1 MNKLE
6 EGALAGGLSPSHAVY
21 AQTVHLITII
31 SAIVSLFVPILIMA
45 FPEADLLNP
54 NRIFAA
60 IFSGAKPGEIW
71 ALSKAG
77 GFPGAH
83 FFLRFPRAP
92 DAWAMFGINLGCSV
106 GLWGLIPAVVIQIK
120 HEKNYFEAFMGI
132 ILGLLLLLSMLGV
145 LALEG

>member
-1 MNKLE
+1 MNKIE
-6 EGALAGGLSPSHAVY
+6 EGGLAQSHAVY
-21 AQTVHLITII
+21 AQTIHVITII
-31 SAIVSLFVPILIMA
+31 SAIVSLFIPILIMA
-45 FPEADLLNP
+45 FPEADVLNP

-83 FFLRFPRAP
+83 FVLKFPRAP
-92 DAWAMFGINLGCSV
+92 DAWAMFGISLGCSV
-106 GLWGLIPAVVIQIK
+106 GLWGIIPAVMIQIK
-120 HEKNYFEAFMGI
+120 KEKNYFEAIAGI
-132 ILGLLLLLSMLGV
+132 ILGLLVMLSMLGI

>member
-1 MNKLE
+1 MSEIE
-6 EGALAGGLSPSHAVY
+6 EGGLARSHAVY
-21 AQTVHLITII
+21 ARTVHVITII

-45 FPEADLLNP
+45 FPEANVLNP

-83 FFLRFPRAP
+83 FFLKFPGAP

-106 GLWGLIPAVVIQIK
+106 GLWGLIPAIVIQIK
-120 HEKNYFEAFMGI
+120 HEKNYFEALAGI
-132 ILGLLLLLSMLGV
+132 VLGLLVLLSMLGILV
-145 LALEG
+145 LEG

>member
-1 MNKLE
+1 MSE
-6 EGALAGGLSPSHAVY
+6 IERGGLAQSHAVY
-21 AQTVHLITII
+21 AWTVHVITII
-31 SAIVSLFVPILIMA
+31 SAIVSLFVPIFIMA
-45 FPEADLLNP
+45 FPDANVLNP
-54 NRIFAA
+54 NHIFAA

-83 FFLRFPRAP
+83 FFLKFPQAP
-92 DAWAMFGINLGCSV
+92 DAWAMFGISMGCSV

-120 HEKNYFEAFMGI
+120 NENNYFEAIAGI
-132 ILGLLLLLSMLGV
+132 ILGLLLLLSMLGI